1 MSITVDLPDGSVAE
15 FPDGTSPAVMK
26 AAIAK
31 KFSKPSAEPKAD
43 PTEGMGTMD
52 RYTTAIGRS
61 IENTGRGAAQI
72 LPQGAVDFANELR
85 AKIGLTPSQNA
96 DEAAKY
102 DAPLLDTPAGFVGNI
117 AGNMAQLAAPGAGA
131 TKAAAALG
139 LVKSAPYAA
148 GAATGAMF
156 GAMQPTVG
164 DESRA
169 GNVAKEA
176 MLGAG
181 GALIGQGVGAL
192 ARGGKEALS
201 PAVKALAQKADAYG
215 IPLTVAQLSDSA
227 FVKTLQSAL
236 SKLPFSG
243 QGKLYETQQAAFNRA
258 IAKTFGE
265 DADAITS
272 DVAAAAKRR
281 IGAEFDRLTT
291 TNNLPLSQPLVADIG
306 AVVQK
311 AAQNATPEN
320 AALVAQQA
328 EALIGKSVN
337 GVVPGQAYR
346 EMDSQLGRL
355 MKGTQ
360 DGDRKFYLGQLRDA
374 LRNGMDSAISPADQ
388 LAWKA
393 ARGQYRNLK
402 TVEDLVEKAPTGNLS
417 PALLMGKVRANSS
430 DMAYGGGGDLAD
442 LARIGQQFLKAQVPD
457 SGTAQRNLVYE
468 LTKAGG
474 AFGGGAVAGV
484 DPLTVLS
491 MLALGKGAS
500 TALNSRL
507 LAKYAQQGAGQGA
520 QNAASAIEQS
530 LPLLLSAYGAQ

>member
-156 GAMQPTVG
+156 GATQPTVG